1 MNSKIVRVL
10 SQMYLFSL
18 VSFAGCFGDATEKE
32 KKIENIDIKDES
44 VKKVEKKSEEEQ
56 KVVEVSQENRKEKKM
71 DAIITTA
78 SGLKYQIIEEAAKDA
93 VAPEKG
99 AMIQVHYT
107 GWLDDQGKPGK
118 KFDSSVDRGEPFAFQ
133 VGVGYVIKGWDEG
146 VLSMREGEKRRLFIP
161 ASLGYGARGAGAA
174 IPPHANLIFDVTL
187 LKV

>member
-1 MNSKIVRVL
+1 MNSKIARVL

-18 VSFAGCFGDATEKE
+18 VSFSGCFGDTMHKEKE
-32 KKIENIDIKDES
+32 VKNSNIKDETVKKIEQ
-44 VKKVEKKSEEEQ
+44 KSEEEQ
-56 KVVEVSQENRKEKKM
+56 KVVVVSQVNREEKKM
-71 DAIITTA
+71 DAIIKTA
-78 SGLKYQIIEEAAKDA
+78 SGLSYQIIQEAAKDA
-93 VAPEKG
+93 AMPTKG

-146 VLSMREGEKRRLFIP
+146 VLSMREGEIRRLFIP

-174 IPPHANLIFDVTL
+174 IPPNANLIFDVAL

>member
-1 MNSKIVRVL
+1 MNSKITRVL

-18 VSFAGCFGDATEKE
+18 VSFSGCFGDTKQKE
-32 KKIENIDIKDES
+32 NKIENVDIKNETTE
-44 VKKVEKKSEEEQ
+44 KVEQKSEEEQ
-56 KVVEVSQENRKEKKM
+56 KVVVVSQENREEKKM
-71 DAIITTA
+71 NPIIKTA
-78 SGLKYQIIEEAAKDA
+78 SGLSYQIIQEATKDA
-93 VAPEKG
+93 LTPTKG

-146 VLSMREGEKRRLFIP
+146 VLSMREGEIRRLFIP

-174 IPPHANLIFDVTL
+174 IPPNANLIFDVAL